1 MRSLKRGVCFVLC
14 LLLLIPY
21 GVFANEDIIFEEPP
35 TDQDKVIHIGKDE
48 NESSANQTIARS
60 WESKQAKEISAPTET
75 KEITCETIVKK
86 KEAIEKEIKDI
97 KKAREMYRKGQ
108 KKKSVLLAFYQTIG
122 NEADLK
128 SVLSCRKK
136 TGAELQTSTVDQQMK
151 KQLLKLSKKLDDPYL
166 VAVANTYTFDVDLK
180 IQKSLEHIELL
191 DLTSYLNRYLK
202 IGKKDRRSIKRLK
215 SKMEAME
222 ERRIYNPKNLTQVSH
237 FTKDEM
243 KKVLSGTELSDC
255 APYFVE
261 CEKNYGINALFIAG
275 IAIHESGW
283 GTSRRAREDN
293 NLTGYGVTSDVAH
306 GINGKSRRN
315 NLLRT
320 ARCLK
325 NSYLTEGAKFY
336 EGTSVSAV
344 NVRYCVGNEWAP
356 AVTNYGYELMDR
368 LAKEKG
374 YHEKYNMEE

>member
-21 GVFANEDIIFEEPP
+21 GVFANDDNIFEETPA
-35 TDQDKVIHIGKDE
+35 DQDKVIHIRKDE
-48 NESSANQTIARS
+48 NDDSVTQRGSRS
-60 WESKQAKEISAPTET
+60 WESKQAKEIVAPTES
-75 KEITCETIVKK
+75 KEITCEMIVKK
-86 KEAIEKEIKDI
+86 KETIEKEIKDI

-108 KKKSVLLAFYQTIG
+108 KKKSVLLAFYQTLG

-151 KQLLKLSKKLDDPYL
+151 KQLVKLSKKLNDPYL
-166 VAVANTYTFDVDLK
+166 ANVANTYTFDVDLK
-180 IQKSLEHIELL
+180 IQKPLEHIELL

-202 IGKKDRRSIKRLK
+202 IGKKDRRSIKTLK
-215 SKMEAME
+215 SKMAALE
-222 ERRIYNPKNLTQVSH
+222 ERRIYDPKNLTTVSH
-237 FTKDEM
+237 FTEDEM
-243 KKVLSGTELSDC
+243 KKVLIGTELSDC

-261 CEKNYGINALFIAG
+261 CEKKYGINALFIAG

-293 NLTGYGVTSDVAH
+293 NLTGYGVTSDAAH

-320 ARCLK
+320 ARCIK
-325 NSYLTEGAKFY
+325 DSYLTKGAKFY

-356 AVTNYGYELMDR
+356 AVTDYGYELMDR

-374 YHEKYNMEE
+374 YHEKLQ